1 MFKTSVKWIE
11 QKNGIRGILSGTIS
25 NIIVSKNG
33 VIRLTSE
40 FIKKNHNKVL

>member
-33 VIRLTSE
+33 VVRLTSE
-40 FIKKNHNKVL
+40 FIKKKHNKVL